1 MSNHRRGIHGFDD
14 YGNLI
19 WISIGF
25 GAFAWILDSLLD
37 SLIFHEGAIIDQI
50 VNPSIHET
58 GLRFIFSSV
67 FIIFGIYT
75 QFGVTKLKQAEEALK
90 AAIIKAEDEKN
101 KAKAVIEAMGD
112 GIILQDT
119 DFKVI
124 YQNQIQNEIYGNH
137 VGEYCYKVYERRD
150 TICEDCPIEGS
161 FRDGKIHRTERS
173 VATDNGILYFEL
185 KGSPLRDSAGKIIGG
200 VKVIRDITESK
211 RIEEALRESEKKYRA
226 LFEAAPVGIGIA
238 DLEGKVLDGNVNMME
253 MTGFTAEELKYRDVG
268 ITYVD
273 PDERRLLIKTLKETG
288 RLRDWE
294 VKLKRKDGT
303 IYYALLNVD
312 LLELEGRKVLLTT
325 ARDITGRKQAEKEKD
340 RFLKAFASSTDGI
353 TLADEKDR
361 FIYVNEAYAMIF
373 GYRPE
378 ELIGD
383 TWRKITP
390 PEMIAPTEKG
400 LSTTMHARDI
410 GIFSGEVPG
419 LRKDGTIV
427 PTDVRGNGLWD
438 ENGNYQGH
446 ICIVR
451 DITKKKQ
458 AEEALR
464 ESEEKFRSIVEQSA
478 DGIVLTDEQGIII
491 EWNRGEE
498 RIIGLKRAEA
508 VGRPLWDV
516 QSGVATEE
524 KKTKAAYEQLKVK
537 MLELLRTGQS
547 PWLNQLWETEIH
559 RPDGTRRAVQVLTF
573 LIKTG
578 KGFKAGSISRDI
590 TERKRIDEMLR
601 KAYDELES
609 RVKERTAKL
618 ENANR
623 TLQAEIIER
632 ERVEHALRE
641 SEDKYKTIFETT
653 GTAILI
659 IEEST
664 LISLVNTEFEKL
676 TGYSKEEVEGKRSWT
691 EFVVKDDLKRML
703 QHHHDRRIDPKMVP
717 DKYEF
722 RLINRSG
729 EVRDIFLS
737 IAMIPG
743 TKKSTASLLDITE
756 KNKLEEQFLR
766 AQRMESIGTLASGI
780 AHDINNVLLPILLS
794 LDLLKERFT
803 DVESQKLINILERSV
818 KRGASLIKQVQSF
831 GRGIKG
837 ERIALQAGHLISEIR
852 QIVQETFP
860 RSIEI
865 RTDIPKDL
873 WIVSGDATQLH
884 QVMMNLCVNARDAMP
899 DGGTLGISAE
909 NLLIDENFARINIEA
924 RVGPYISITV
934 SDTGTGIAQEIRGRI
949 FEPFFTTKEPGKGT
963 GLGLSTALGIV
974 KSHGGFINV
983 YSEIG
988 NGTAFKVYLPAI
1000 TTIETLKAE
1009 DRQPEL
1015 SAGHG
1020 ELILVVDD
1028 EPQILEITR
1037 AILEKSGYRVIT
1049 ARNGAEALA
1058 LYNQNSYDVKI
1069 ILMDMMM
1076 PVMDGPMSI
1085 RELHKANPEVRI
1097 IAVSGLTEK
1106 DKLEK
1111 FEETRAHAFLNKPY
1125 TTEKL
1130 LKTIQEIIRK

>member
-1 MSNHRRGIHGFDD
+1 MRSYRRGIRGFVE
-14 YGNLI
+14 YENLI
-19 WISIGF
+19 WISIGL
-25 GAFAWILDSLLD
+25 GALAWVLDSLLD
-37 SLIFHEGAIIDQI
+37 SLIFHERTIIDQI
-50 VNPSIHET
+50 ITPSGHEI
-58 GLRFIFSSV
+58 GVRLLFGSV
-67 FIIFGIYT
+67 FIVFGIYT
-75 QFGVTKLKQAEEALK
+75 QFGVIKLKQAEEALK

-101 KAKAVIEAMGD
+101 KTKAVIEAIGD
-112 GIILQDT
+112 GIIIQDN
-119 DFKVI
+119 DFKII
-124 YQNQIQNEIYGNH
+124 YQNQIQNDLHGNH
-137 VGEYCYKVYERRD
+137 VGEYCYKVYEGRD
-150 TICEDCPIEGS
+150 TICDGCPIELS
-161 FRDGKIHRTERS
+161 FNDGKIHRVERS
-173 VATDNGILYFEL
+173 VSTDSGTLYAEL
-185 KGSPLRDSAGKIIGG
+185 TGSPLRDSTGKIIGG
-200 VKVIRDITESK
+200 VKVIRDITESR

-226 LFEAAPVGIGIA
+226 LFEASPVGIGIA

-253 MTGFTAEELKYRDVG
+253 MTGFTAEELKYGNVRS
-268 ITYVD
+268 TYID
-273 PDERRLLIKTLKETG
+273 PDERRLLIKSLKETG
-288 RLRDWE
+288 RVRDWE
-294 VKLKRKDGT
+294 VRLKRKDGT

-312 LLELEGRKVLLTT
+312 LLELEGHKVLLTT
-325 ARDITGRKQAEKEKD
+325 ARDITERKQAEKEKD

-353 TLADEKDR
+353 TISDEKDR

-390 PEMIAPTEKG
+390 HEMIAPTEKG
-400 LSTTMHARDI
+400 LSATMRVRDI

-419 LRKDGTIV
+419 LRKDGTII
-427 PTDVRGNGLWD
+427 PTEVRGNGLWD

-458 AEEALR
+458 AEETLR
-464 ESEEKFRSIVEQSA
+464 ESEEKFRSIVEQTA

-498 RIIGLKRAEA
+498 QIVGLKRTEA
-508 VGRPLWDV
+508 VGCPLWDV
-516 QSGVATEE
+516 QSSVAPEE
-524 KKTKAAYEQLKVK
+524 KKTKEAYEQLKAK
-537 MLELLRTGQS
+537 MLELLKTGQS
-547 PWLNQLWETEIH
+547 SWLNQLWETEIQH
-559 RPDGTRRAVQVLTF
+559 PDGTRRTVQVLTF
-573 LIKTG
+573 LIKTS

-609 RVKERTAKL
+609 RVKERTTKL
-618 ENANR
+618 ENTNK

-632 ERVEHALRE
+632 ERIENALRE

-653 GTAILI
+653 GTATLI

-664 LISLVNTEFEKL
+664 TISLANTEFEKL
-676 TGYSKEEVEGKRSWT
+676 TGYSKEEVEGKKSWT
-691 EFVVKDDLKRML
+691 EFVVKDDLKRMM
-703 QHHHDRRIDPKMVP
+703 QHHRDRRIDPKMAP

-722 RLINRSG
+722 RIINRNG
-729 EVRDIFLS
+729 DVRDIFLS

-743 TKKSTASLLDITE
+743 TKKSIASLLDITE

-794 LDLLKERFT
+794 LDLLKQKFP
-803 DVESQKLINILERSV
+803 DVESQKLIDILERSA

-852 QIVQETFP
+852 QMATETFP

-873 WIVSGDATQLH
+873 WVISGDATQLH
-884 QVMMNLCVNARDAMP
+884 QVIMNLCVNARDAMP
-899 DGGTLGISAE
+899 DGGILSISAE

-924 RVGPYISITV
+924 KVGPYIAITV
-934 SDTGTGIAQEIRGRI
+934 SDTGTGIAPELRGRI

-983 YSEIG
+983 YSEVG
-988 NGTAFKVYLPAI
+988 NGTAFKIYLPAI
-1000 TTIETLKAE
+1000 TTIETRKAE
-1009 DRQPEL
+1009 DTQPKL
-1015 SAGHG
+1015 S
-1020 ELILVVDD
+1020 
-1028 EPQILEITR
+1028 
-1037 AILEKSGYRVIT
+1037 
-1049 ARNGAEALA
+1049 
-1058 LYNQNSYDVKI
+1058 
-1069 ILMDMMM
+1069 
-1076 PVMDGPMSI
+1076 
-1085 RELHKANPEVRI
+1085 
-1097 IAVSGLTEK
+1097 SGLF
-1106 DKLEK
+1106 DK
-1111 FEETRAHAFLNKPY
+1111 
-1125 TTEKL
+1125 
-1130 LKTIQEIIRK
+1130 